1 MMTMKAIDTAY
12 KGYLFRS
19 RLEARWAVFFDALG
33 LKWEYEVEGYDLDG
47 VWYLPDFLVKTPQGA
62 DMWVEVK
69 REGVLE
75 DPKFE
80 RFKKTVSEQ
89 LGCSRVFLVSGTPLQ
104 HFAHHT
110 ICLRCGSVEEL
121 DWTEVEWL
129 NGPDGCVMP
138 DPPSPGDGLIASR
151 YGERSYCYPCDSETP
166 QGGGHPSLS
175 DGLFGLTY
183 TPHKGDILYDWAEA
197 RRVLKRV
204 REAATKAQQA
214 RFEHGACG

>member
-1 MMTMKAIDTAY
+1 MMTLKAIDTAY

-69 REGVLE
+69 REDVVT

-89 LGCSRVFLVSGTPLQ
+89 LVCSRVFLVSGTPLQ
-104 HFAHHT
+104 HFSRRS
-110 ICLRCGSVEEL
+110 ICLRCGALE
-121 DWTEVEWL
+121 DWDWSEVARIYRATPDL
-129 NGPDGCVMP
+129 LALPDGLS
-138 DPPSPGDGLIASR
+138 DAR
-151 YGERSYCYPCDSETP
+151 YGSIMSYCFPCDVETP
-166 QGGGHPSLS
+166 QGGDNPSLS

-183 TPHKGDILYDWAEA
+183 DPYKGYIRYGEGEV